1 MDTEG
6 ITIQGITY
14 SDDMATVLAADRDI
28 PSFDL
33 IRGVRNIGSHA
44 FADCKNLKVIHIPET
59 VIRIEDFAFLN
70 CTSIRELQLPYY
82 MEYISPLAFTN
93 SDPAGRFLLA
103 IPKISFPKES
113 FFRYAYMLP
122 QYISWLDHDDYG
134 VPFHELEAREEWDD
148 ILGLP
153 TIINEHEIYRMI
165 ILNDLKGRYL
175 IADDLERE
183 TVVSDSDEKEI
194 IEVVWKL
201 ALESTTFLQAD
212 SLVGTDEY
220 PIIVSIDETFAA
232 ILEKKVADSYEFGW
246 TRYRP
251 ITSMEDS
258 LRESL
263 LWGYILP
270 VIWSVPD
277 DPEVYGKDL
286 FIYCKASYGDLVGHF
301 ENGYLKGDRQM
312 VEEWHDTIL
321 IKDHL
326 KILSYYLEYYNK
338 KSYEIT
344 IPLLRKAFL
353 SCMKMMFHIGFSYG
367 MKYRKEQKLA
377 HFEM

>member
-1 MDTEG
+1 
-6 ITIQGITY
+6 
-14 SDDMATVLAADRDI
+14 
-28 PSFDL
+28 
-33 IRGVRNIGSHA
+33 
-44 FADCKNLKVIHIPET
+44 
-59 VIRIEDFAFLN
+59 
-70 CTSIRELQLPYY
+70 

-93 SDPAGRFLLA
+93 SDPAGRFHLV

-113 FFRYAYMLP
+113 YQLYAYLLP

-134 VPFHELEAREEWDD
+134 VSLYELEEREDWDD

-153 TIINEHEIYRMI
+153 IVIDAHEIYRMI
-165 ILNDLKGRYL
+165 ILNDLRETFL
-175 IADDLERE
+175 IAHDIEDKAAV
-183 TVVSDSDEKEI
+183 TDSDEKEI
-194 IEVVWKL
+194 TKAIQKI
-201 ALESTTFLQAD
+201 ALENSTSFQAED
-212 SLVGTDEY
+212 LVEIGDY
-220 PIIVSIDETFAA
+220 PIIDSIDDTFAA
-232 ILEKKVADSYEFGW
+232 ILEKKVSDSYEFGW
-246 TRYRP
+246 TRHRP
-251 ITSMEDS
+251 ITCMEDS

-277 DPEVYGKDL
+277 DPELYGKEL

-321 IKDHL
+321 MKDHL